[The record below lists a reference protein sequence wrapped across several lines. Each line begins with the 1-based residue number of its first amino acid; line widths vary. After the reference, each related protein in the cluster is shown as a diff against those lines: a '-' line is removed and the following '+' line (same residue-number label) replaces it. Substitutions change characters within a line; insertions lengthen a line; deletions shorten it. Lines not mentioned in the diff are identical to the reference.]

1 MENYEIERRFLIF
14 MPDVSFLEENCKEKW
29 EVTQAYLKDHS
40 RIRSIKTN
48 GKTVYIKTVKTR
60 ISDIKRLEKEWEI
73 TKTEFLSHLKEIE
86 NGTIKI
92 VKTRFVYEF
101 GGFCFEI
108 DIFPFWQDR
117 AILEIEL
124 KSETEEFCLPPFIK
138 VIKEV
143 TADRRY
149 NNYSLAKTVINEDIQ

>member
-1 MENYEIERRFLIF
+1 MENYEIERRFLIC
-14 MPDVSFLEENCKEKW
+14 MPDCLFLEKNCKEKW

-40 RIRSIKTN
+40 RIRSVKKD

-73 TKTEFLSHLKEIE
+73 TKTEFLNGLNEIE
-86 NGTIKI
+86 EGTSKI
-92 VKTRFVYEF
+92 VKTRFVYEYL
-101 GGFCFEI
+101 GFCFEI

-117 AILEIEL
+117 AVLEIEL
-124 KSETEEFCLPPFIK
+124 NSETEEFSLPPFIK

-149 NNYSLAKTVINEDIQ
+149 NNYSLAKTVINEDI

>member
-1 MENYEIERRFLIF
+1 MENYEIERRFLIC
-14 MPDVSFLEENCKEKW
+14 MPNISFLENNCKEKW

-40 RIRSIKTN
+40 RIRSIKKG

-60 ISDIKRLEKEWEI
+60 ISNIKRLEKEWEI
-73 TKTEFLSHLKEIE
+73 TKNEFFESIKEKE
-86 NGTIKI
+86 DGTNEI

-101 GGFCFEI
+101 DNHFFEI

-124 KSETEEFCLPPFIK
+124 KSETEQFSLPPFVK

-143 TADRRY
+143 TGDRRY
-149 NNYSLAKTVINEDIQ
+149 NNYSLAKTQINEDI

>member
-1 MENYEIERRFLIF
+1 MGTYEIERRFLIF
-14 MPDVSFLEENCKEKW
+14 MPNVSFLEENCKEKW
-29 EVTQAYLKDHS
+29 EVTQAYLKGHS
-40 RIRSIKTN
+40 RIRSIKKG
-48 GKTVYIKTVKTR
+48 GKTVYIKTIKTR

-73 TKTEFLSHLKEIE
+73 TKTEFLNGLKEIE
-86 NGTIKI
+86 EGTSKI

-101 GGFCFEI
+101 DNHFFEI

-124 KSETEEFCLPPFIK
+124 KSETEQFNLPPFTK

-143 TADRRY
+143 TNDRRY
-149 NNYSLAKTVINEDIQ
+149 NNYSLAKTVINEGI